1 MKEITKFSDETIEQ
15 LGYYVYR
22 LIDPRNG
29 QTFYVGKGK
38 GNRVFEHIKCA
49 LKENAS
55 KENLKYKIIKEIKA
69 AGLDVLHVIH
79 RHGLTEKEAFLV
91 ESAVMDCYDGLS
103 NIQGGYDFDRGV
115 ANAITLEERY
125 SAKPYDEP
133 ADINYMI
140 IKITSKVLDERGGIY
155 EATRSAWHI
164 NPRNAKKYPYVL
176 SSLYGLVKEVY
187 EVDEWKR
194 SEDRDGRWEF
204 DGHPAPKEISDIFV
218 GKRIPDYYK
227 TKGNQ
232 NPIAY
237 KKTNV

>member
-1 MKEITKFSDETIEQ
+1 MKEITKFSDETAER

-29 QTFYVGKGK
+29 RTFYVGKGK

-49 LKENAS
+49 LKENS
-55 KENLKYKIIKEIKA
+55 SEENLKYKIIKEIKL

-79 RHGLTEKEAFLV
+79 HHGLTEKEALIV

-133 ADINYMI
+133 DDINYMI
-140 IKITSKVLDERGGIY
+140 IKIKQKTIDERGGIY

-164 NPRNAKKYPYVL
+164 NPKNAKKCTYVL
-176 SSLYGLVKEVY
+176 SSLYGLVKAVY
-187 EVDEWKR
+187 EVDGWRQCEG
-194 SEDRDGRWEF
+194 SDGKWEF
-204 DGHPAPKEISDIFV
+204 DAHPAPKEISDIFV

-227 TKGNQ
+227 PKGSQ

-237 KKTNV
+237 KKQSK

>member
-1 MKEITKFSDETIEQ
+1 MKEITKFSDETAER

-29 QTFYVGKGK
+29 RTFYVGKGK

-49 LKENAS
+49 LKENS
-55 KENLKYKIIKEIKA
+55 SEKNLKYKIIKEIKF

-79 RHGLTEKEAFLV
+79 RHGLTEKEAFIV

-133 ADINYMI
+133 DDINYMI
-140 IKITSKVLDERGGIY
+140 IKIRQKTIDERGGIY

-164 NPRNAKKYPYVL
+164 NPKNAKKYTYVL
-176 SSLYGLVKEVY
+176 SSLYGLVKAVY
-187 EVDEWKR
+187 EVDEWR
-194 SEDRDGRWEF
+194 ECEGGDGRWEF
-204 DGHPAPKEISDIFV
+204 DGYPAPKEISDIFV
-218 GKRIPDYYK
+218 GKRIPDCYK
-227 TKGNQ
+227 PKGSQ

-237 KKTNV
+237 KKQSK

>member
-1 MKEITKFSDETIEQ
+1 MKEITKFSDEAAER

-22 LIDPRNG
+22 LIDSRNG

-133 ADINYMI
+133 DDINYMI
-140 IKITSKVLDERGGIY
+140 IKITQRVLDERGDIY

-164 NPRNAKKYPYVL
+164 NP
-176 SSLYGLVKEVY
+176 
-187 EVDEWKR
+187 
-194 SEDRDGRWEF
+194 
-204 DGHPAPKEISDIFV
+204 
-218 GKRIPDYYK
+218 
-227 TKGNQ
+227 
-232 NPIAY
+232 
-237 KKTNV
+237 

>member
-1 MKEITKFSDETIEQ
+1 MKEITKFSDETAER

-29 QTFYVGKGK
+29 RTFYVGKGK

-49 LKENAS
+49 LKENAA

-69 AGLDVLHVIH
+69 AGLDVLHIIH
-79 RHGLTEKEAFLV
+79 RHGLTEKEAFIV
-91 ESAVMDCYDGLS
+91 ESSVMDCYDGLS

-133 ADINYMI
+133 DDINYMI
-140 IKITSKVLDERGGIY
+140 IKITQRVLDERGDIY

-164 NPRNAKKYPYVL
+164 NPKNAKKHPYVL
-176 SSLYGLVKEVY
+176 SSLYGVVKAVY
-187 EVDEWKR
+187 KVDEWKKCDER
-194 SEDRDGRWEF
+194 EGRWEF

-218 GKRIPDYYK
+218 GRRIPDYYK
-227 TKGNQ
+227 SKGNQ

-237 KKTNV
+237 KKTK

>member
-1 MKEITKFSDETIEQ
+1 MKEITKFSDETAER

-22 LIDPRNG
+22 LIDSRNG

-91 ESAVMDCYDGLS
+91 ES
-103 NIQGGYDFDRGV
+103 GYDFDRGV

-133 ADINYMI
+133 DDINYMI
-140 IKITSKVLDERGGIY
+140 IKITQRVLDERGDIY

-164 NPRNAKKYPYVL
+164 SPKNAKKHPYVL
-176 SSLYGLVKEVY
+176 SSLYGVVKAVY
-187 EVDEWKR
+187 EVDEWKKCDER
-194 SEDRDGRWEF
+194 EGRWEF

-218 GKRIPDYYK
+218 GRRIPDYYK
-227 TKGNQ
+227 SKGNQ

-237 KKTNV
+237 KKTK